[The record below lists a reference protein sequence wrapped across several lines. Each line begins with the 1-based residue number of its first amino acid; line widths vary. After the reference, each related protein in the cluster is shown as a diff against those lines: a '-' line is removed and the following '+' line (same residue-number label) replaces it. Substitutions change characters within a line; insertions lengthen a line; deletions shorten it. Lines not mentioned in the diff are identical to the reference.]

1 MKKDPSVFQ
10 CKNKRHDQLVMMT
23 LFYITLTHQN
33 KISHFK
39 IYFKLYKIQLDLA
52 KLIVPK
58 NE

>member
-39 IYFKLYKIQLDLA
+39 NLF
-52 KLIVPK
+52 
-58 NE
+58 